1 MQETNKKTSIWTMP
15 FISIF
20 LMNLILQMGQY
31 MMNSLVPKYAHF
43 LGAGAATVGTVSSMF
58 AVTALAVRP
67 ISGPAIDCFSKKRML
82 VISAG
87 IIFLAFL
94 IYGLSSSIPMLIFGR
109 LIHGIGI
116 GMIGP
121 LALATAGECLP
132 EEKMSSGIGIFA
144 LGQAA
149 ATALGP
155 SAGLA
160 LSQRFGYS
168 ATFFICSGIA
178 ALSCVPTLAL
188 TKTKTGSCKKPY
200 RISTNNIFAKETLTS
215 FSIILFL
222 GISYSCINSYMIIY
236 GSARGITQI
245 GLFFTAYA
253 AALLISRPLS
263 GVLSDKYGIA
273 TTLIPGFLLFA
284 AAFFLISYSSTLTM
298 FIIAGVVSAF
308 GYGTITPNIQA
319 MGMRKA
325 SPERRGVVANTIY
338 MGMDIGV
345 LLGGPISGLIC
356 EYVQKATGD
365 YIFGYSAM
373 YRVMIIPVAISATAY
388 AFSLKKSR
396 RALRNNTECFSCRTD
411 VEGEVSI
418 PPPPDTD
425 PSSATVGTE

>member
-1 MQETNKKTSIWTMP
+1 MP

-31 MMNSLVPKYAHF
+31 MMNSLVPKYAHY

-67 ISGPAIDCFSKKRML
+67 ISGPAIDCFCKKRML
-82 VISAG
+82 TLSAG
-87 IIFLAFL
+87 IIFLSFL
-94 IYGLSSSIPMLIFGR
+94 IYGISKSIPMLIFGR

-132 EEKMSSGIGIFA
+132 EEKMSSGIGVFA

-155 SAGLA
+155 GTGLA
-160 LSQRFGYS
+160 LSQKFGYS
-168 ATFFICSGIA
+168 ATFFICSGLV
-178 ALSCVPTLAL
+178 ALSCVPQLVL
-188 TKTKTGSCKKPY
+188 MKTKPASCDKPY
-200 RISTNNIFAKETLTS
+200 RISTNNIFARETLSS

-236 GSARGITQI
+236 GSARGVAQI
-245 GLFFTAYA
+245 GLFFSAYA
-253 AALLISRPLS
+253 AALLVSRPVS
-263 GVLSDKYGIA
+263 GILSDKYGIA

-284 AAFFLISYSSTLTM
+284 AAFFLISYSSNLTM

-345 LLGGPISGLIC
+345 LVGGPISGLIC
-356 EYVQKATGD
+356 EFVQKTTGD

-373 YRVMIIPVAISATAY
+373 YRIMVIPVAISAAAY

-396 RALRNNTECFSCRTD
+396 RALRSNTKCFSRGTAA
-411 VEGEVSI
+411 EREVSN

-425 PSSATVGTE
+425 NSSAMAGTE